1 MSSAHN
7 ISGQAY
13 SLTVMTPIVNGQET
27 QLGRYLDD
35 LQTRDQSPLAGVRG
49 THFARWVVIDDV
61 VFEGPDQGDREHL
74 KHARLLFTSNF
85 DGELDPYL
93 EALRTGLGTSADTVW
108 GKCIGYPGSGEP
120 RAFADYMRHHQ
131 LDSSL
136 FFTAYGDRTVEEV
149 TRSLAV
155 RTTFIEFALK
165 AQGLPA
171 SELKAA
177 FLREFPS

>member
-1 MSSAHN
+1 MSRAHN

-13 SLTVMTPIVNGQET
+13 SLTVLTPIVDGQEAR
-27 QLGRYLDD
+27 LVRYLNG
-35 LQTRDQSPLAGVRG
+35 LESRERSPLAGVRG

-61 VFEGPDQGDREHL
+61 IFEGPDEGDREHL

-93 EALRTGLGTSADTVW
+93 EALRTGLGDSADAIW
-108 GKCIGYPGSGEP
+108 GSCIGYPGSGEA

-131 LDSSL
+131 IDSSL
-136 FFTAYGDRTVEEV
+136 FFAAYGDRTVEDV
-149 TRSLAV
+149 QRSLALRIKFV
-155 RTTFIEFALK
+155 EFALK
-165 AQGLPA
+165 AQGLPP

-177 FLREFPS
+177 FLQEFPA